1 MKYKDHGF
9 RPLYKNFCVF
19 PINDVIKKALDGEKG
34 IDEADGVMVYG
45 YVDHVA
51 GNSIELVALT
61 KREEG
66 DKYSFIKLPDDARFF
81 ARVENLAGEEFE
93 FAAPGNSH
101 LYEKFKFKIDRLALY
116 DVNENVAKTREMTF
130 LDEFRYENSFDD
142 VKVILHKEGLQLEG
156 VWVKIE
162 TLGKGTIIGTLM
174 NEPKQDFGV
183 TTGSPI
189 AFMVNEGKDNKRS
202 LVSDLT
208 LRRKYT
214 PEELKD
220 GKILKSALETFKEDR
235 NKFKLYA
242 ILEMLRDSRVLIP
255 ETKKGVELLVSD
267 NKSYYPVFTE
277 SMEMWQCEDGIKK
290 TEISFMDAVKKAKKD
305 KKISGI
311 VVNGYSDGFAIPR
324 SMFELIEDMNA

>member
-1 MKYKDHGF
+1 MKYKDYGF

-19 PINDVIKKALDGEKG
+19 PINDVIKKALEGEKG

-81 ARVENLAGEEFE
+81 ARVEHLAGEEFE

-116 DVNENVAKTREMTF
+116 DVNEDVAKSREMTF

-142 VKVILHKEGLQLEG
+142 VKVILHKDGLQLEG

-162 TLGKGTIIGTLM
+162 KLGKGIITGTLM

-189 AFMVNEGKDNKRS
+189 AFLVNEGKDKNRS

-214 PEELKD
+214 AKELAD
-220 GKILKSALETFKEDR
+220 GKILKGALEAFKEDK

-242 ILEMLRDSRVLIP
+242 ILEMLRDSKVLVP
-255 ETKKGVELLVSD
+255 ETKKGIEILTAE
-267 NKSYYPVFTE
+267 NRSYFPVFTE
-277 SMEMWQCEDGIKK
+277 SMEMWQCEDGITK
-290 TEISFMDAVKKAKKD
+290 TEMTFMEAVKKAKKN
-305 KKISGI
+305 KKVSGI

-324 SMFELIEDMNA
+324 SMFDIFEDMNS